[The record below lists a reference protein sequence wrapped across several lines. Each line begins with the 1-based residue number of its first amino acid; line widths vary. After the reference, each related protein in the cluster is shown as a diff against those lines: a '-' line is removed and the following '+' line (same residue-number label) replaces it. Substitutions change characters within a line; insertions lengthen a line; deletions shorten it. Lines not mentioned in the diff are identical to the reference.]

1 MGWWAASSSAP
12 AQGRR
17 ARMKIIAVFLM
28 FAALVAYIPFFLI
41 GPVELAGEVGIIPKS
56 AYWFL
61 TTVIYTGLGFALIL
75 LSGLGLIKVGL
86 FKRPC
91 PKVAVCALAIW
102 IAIVNF
108 GWLWT
113 YSMSNY
119 SSELSGGKRE
129 AAQSFIAQWSYHDDP
144 IPSLKAIKLR
154 IIDVKIHENGM
165 YCIQSQSFTWMRI
178 PTSTGVSCYTPEA
191 GAWHYHCPCQNSQ

>member
-1 MGWWAASSSAP
+1 
-12 AQGRR
+12 
-17 ARMKIIAVFLM
+17 MKNTAVFLM
-28 FAALVAYIPFFLI
+28 FAALVAYTPFFLI
-41 GPVELAGEVGIIPKS
+41 GPVELAGEVRIIPKL

-119 SSELSGGKRE
+119 SSELSGDKQE
-129 AAQSFIAQWSYHDDP
+129 IAQFFIAQWSYHDDP

-154 IIDVKIHENGM
+154 IIDVKSHENGM

-178 PTSTGVSCYTPEA
+178 PTSSGISCYTNRQ
-191 GAWHYHCPCQNSQ
+191 GAWGYNCPCIDSQWSPIEKN

>member
-1 MGWWAASSSAP
+1 
-12 AQGRR
+12 
-17 ARMKIIAVFLM
+17 MKIIAVFLM
-28 FAALVAYIPFFLI
+28 FAALVAYTPFFLI
-41 GPVELAGEVGIIPKS
+41 GPVELAGEVGIIPKL

-165 YCIQSQSFTWMRI
+165 YCIQSQAFTWMRI
-178 PTSTGVSCYTPEA
+178 PTSTGASCYTPEA
-191 GAWHYHCPCQNSQ
+191 GAWGHHCSCQNSQ